1 MMLPGTGRVQIDERG
16 TAGRVAHAFHQLA
29 RVGARF
35 SDELIPR
42 LAQVVQVNVGAGRGE
57 VRTPDRFR
65 LTGRGECHRLS
76 RRSSRFYCPAPS
88 SPVSRVIH
96 KESIQV
102 FLFFSNRIGCL
113 GSLVVSA
120 ILTLI
125 LLAAFH
131 VL

>member
-1 MMLPGTGRVQIDERG
+1 VSSPLAPVKQVVLPGAIQ
-16 TAGRVAHAFHQLA
+16 
-29 RVGARF
+29 
-35 SDELIPR
+35 
-42 LAQVVQVNVGAGRGE
+42 
-57 VRTPDRFR
+57 
-65 LTGRGECHRLS
+65 
-76 RRSSRFYCPAPS
+76 
-88 SPVSRVIH
+88 PVSRVLH